1 MYQDCHPMF
10 FSRFLGYR
18 HHFFLSNMILFHV
31 TPDKEEKLL
40 IYGLIQSYKQT
51 KLSLGDQQI
60 ETRKIIKV

>member
-1 MYQDCHPMF
+1 
-10 FSRFLGYR
+10 
-18 HHFFLSNMILFHV
+18 V